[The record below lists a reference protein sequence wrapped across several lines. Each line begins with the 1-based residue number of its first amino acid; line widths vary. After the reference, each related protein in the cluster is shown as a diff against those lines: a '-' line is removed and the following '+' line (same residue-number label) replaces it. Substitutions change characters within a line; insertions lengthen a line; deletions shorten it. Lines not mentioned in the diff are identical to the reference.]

1 MYEGNF
7 VRNIFKIYNIC
18 NEIIKVCEIINKTEL
33 LLKFDNFDNKIIR
46 DIVSFDSLYLLN

>member
-18 NEIIKVCEIINKTEL
+18 NEIIKVCEIINK
-33 LLKFDNFDNKIIR
+33 IIR